1 MQDRGERVKQ
11 TSKDVLRKDLE
22 TARAVILENIIR
34 ARTEKSVDLSY
45 WVTQLHS
52 NAKLRMELGE

>member
-1 MQDRGERVKQ
+1 VKQ